1 MKKLTIQERI
11 ARANYHRNT
20 MSNFNYIR
28 LLKEDYPNM
37 TITEST
43 KMVIDKIKQGL

>member
-11 ARANYHRNT
+11 ARANYRRNT

-37 TITEST
+37 PITEFT
-43 KMVIDKIKQGL
+43 KIVIDKIKQGI